1 MRNIKYSIAEFLKI
15 KLTFWK
21 WKINE
26 LINRKTSGWVEHQN
40 STIEETIDIL
50 GLKSEK
56 FIQNDTYGAKRW
68 KIWKRDYETW
78 RYHIGLFVVQ
88 EEEEGENR
96 IGTKFGDIIVEDFL
110 EVMKYT
116 HSWIQKS
123 ENSQQG
129 K

>member
-1 MRNIKYSIAEFLKI
+1 M
-15 KLTFWK
+15 
-21 WKINE
+21 
-26 LINRKTSGWVEHQN
+26 
-40 STIEETIDIL
+40 
-50 GLKSEK
+50 KSEK

-123 ENSQQG
+123 KRTLSRVNNKKSTLRCIIVAQQG
-129 K
+129 MND